1 MNAIVRIALSRP
13 YTFVVLAL
21 LLLII
26 GPLAALRTPTD
37 IFPDIRI
44 PVIGVVWQYTGLPPD
59 QMSGRITTPFERALT
74 TTVNDIEHIVANSYN
89 GFGIVKIFFQPNVD
103 IRTANAQVTAISQT
117 LLKQMPPGATP
128 PLILNY
134 NASTV
139 PIIQLALSGEGLTE
153 QNLADIGINQLRT
166 PLVTVPGAAIPYP
179 YGGKQR
185 QIQIDLNPSALQ
197 ARGLSGQ
204 DVANTLAA
212 QNLITPVGT
221 EKIGIFEYTVQLNN
235 SPLKI
240 QELGD
245 LPIKTV
251 NGAMVYVR
259 DVATVRDGNP
269 PQTNIVHVDGNRSVL
284 MMVLKAGSIS
294 TLDIIAGIKQK
305 VQRRTRS
312 SLPDALKI
320 GFIGDQSLFVRGA
333 ITGVAREGIIA
344 ALLTSVMILLF
355 LGSWRSTIIIAT
367 SIPLAVLGSIIM
379 LSAIG
384 ETLNIMTLGG
394 LALAVGI
401 LVDEATVTIE
411 NINYHLEQG
420 KEVEEAILDG
430 ANQIVVPAFVSLLC
444 ICIVFVPM
452 FFLSGIARFLF
463 VPMAEAVMFAM
474 VWSFILSRTLVPTMA
489 KYLLQPHVH
498 HADGERR
505 RSRNP
510 LVRFQ
515 RGFEAGFERFRAGY
529 RDLLG
534 LALMHRPTFVTGFIG
549 FVALSF
555 LLVPYL
561 GRNFFPSVDAGQI
574 LMHVRTQVGT
584 RVEDSRRSVRRYP
597 EGDPQDHSARRDRDH
612 GRQHR
617 HADQRHQHDL
627 QQHRRD
633 RPAGW
638 RHPDQAQGRPRADRR
653 LRQGAAG
660 KAAGAIS
667 RPELRVP
674 AGRHRQP
681 DPQFRR
687 AGADRPRSARRQ
699 SRRQLRLCQQAAGAR
714 SAVFPASPTRA
725 SSNRSRSPSFNVDVD
740 RTRAQYVGLT
750 ERDVA
755 NSMVVNLAGSSQV
768 APTYY
773 LDPNNGVSYSI
784 VMQTP
789 QYQLDSLS
797 ALETLPMT
805 APGMP
810 TPLILGG
817 IANITR
823 TTSNAVVS
831 QYDIQSL
838 VQIYATP
845 QGRDLGA
852 VAADIR
858 KVINETAN
866 ELPKG
871 STVALVGQVQT
882 MESSFSGLL
891 FGLLGAVVLIYLLI
905 VVNFQSWS
913 DPFVIITAL
922 PAALAGIVWMLFT
935 TQTTLSVPALTGA
948 IMCMGVATANSVL
961 VISFARERYAELGDP
976 IAAALEAGFVRI
988 RPVMMTALAMIIGM
1002 LPMALGLGEGGEQNA
1017 PLGRAV
1023 IGGLVFA
1030 TVATLMFVPVVFSM
1044 VHKKRED
1051 DDRGGKAAVRGLSP
1065 RRRVTIKNKTR
1076 TRHRRDVE
1084 ETPWLGT
1091 PRYAASKRCR
1101 ATPAGETTI
1110 SSRSPPKTAWSAGAN
1125 STRVLAR
1132 PASVPRSSGFRRAW
1146 SDKTR
1151 CSTSGSMPSFSP
1163 RPAPPPAA
1171 SSRRRWAR
1179 SKTRCSTSRARCS
1192 ACPAMNCSAARSAIA
1207 SGSTGR
1213 IARPGASTIPPGTS
1227 PRSPI
1232 STASRRS
1239 DARSARRNSPR

>member
-1 MNAIVRIALSRP
+1 MNAIVRIALGRP

-74 TTVNDIEHIVANSYN
+74 TTVNDIEHIVSNSYN

-134 NASTV
+134 SASTV

-185 QIQIDLNPSALQ
+185 QIQIDLDPSALQ

-221 EKIGIFEYTVQLNN
+221 EKIGNFEYTVQLNN

-259 DVATVRDGNP
+259 DVATIRDGNP

-305 VQRRTRS
+305 VIDVKN

-420 KEVEEAILDG
+420 KEVEQAILDG

-489 KYLLQPHVH
+489 KYLLHPHVH
-498 HADGERR
+498 HDGDLPPP
-505 RSRNP
+505 RNP

-515 RGFEAGFERFRAGY
+515 RSFEAGFERFRAGY
-529 RDLLG
+529 RDLLA
-534 LALMHRPTFVTGFIG
+534 LALMHRPTFITGFVG
-549 FVALSF
+549 VVALSF

-584 RVEDSRRSVRRYP
+584 RVEEAANQFADVQKAIRKIIPPGEIETMADNIGMPISGINMTYNNTGVI
-597 EGDPQDHSARRDRDH
+597 GPQDGDVQIKLKEGHEPTEGYVRLLREKLPAQFPGLSFAFLPADIVNQILNFGAPAPIDLEIRGANLEGNFAHANKLLAKIRRIPGVADARIQQSAR
-612 GRQHR
+612 
-617 HADQRHQHDL
+617 
-627 QQHRRD
+627 
-633 RPAGW
+633 
-638 RHPDQAQGRPRADRR
+638 
-653 LRQGAAG
+653 
-660 KAAGAIS
+660 
-667 RPELRVP
+667 
-674 AGRHRQP
+674 
-681 DPQFRR
+681 
-687 AGADRPRSARRQ
+687 
-699 SRRQLRLCQQAAGAR
+699 
-714 SAVFPASPTRA
+714 SPT
-725 SSNRSRSPSFNVDVD
+725 FNVDVD

-755 NSMVVNLAGSSQV
+755 NSLVVNLAGSSQV

-797 ALETLPMT
+797 SLETLPMT
-805 APGMP
+805 APGVP

-831 QYDIQSL
+831 QYDIQSM

-852 VAADIR
+852 VASDIR
-858 KVINETAN
+858 KVVNETSG

-871 STVALVGQVQT
+871 SSVVLVGQVQT
-882 MESSFSGLL
+882 MENSFSGLL

-935 TQTTLSVPALTGA
+935 TRTTLSVPALTGA

-961 VISFARERYAELGDP
+961 VISFARERFAELGDP

-1051 DDRGGKAAVRGLSP
+1051 DDAA
-1065 RRRVTIKNKTR
+1065 
-1076 TRHRRDVE
+1076 
-1084 ETPWLGT
+1084 
-1091 PRYAASKRCR
+1091 
-1101 ATPAGETTI
+1101 
-1110 SSRSPPKTAWSAGAN
+1110 
-1125 STRVLAR
+1125 AR
-1132 PASVPRSSGFRRAW
+1132 PLFEGYPR
-1146 SDKTR
+1146 
-1151 CSTSGSMPSFSP
+1151 
-1163 RPAPPPAA
+1163 AA
-1171 SSRRRWAR
+1171 E
-1179 SKTRCSTSRARCS
+1179 
-1192 ACPAMNCSAARSAIA
+1192 
-1207 SGSTGR
+1207 
-1213 IARPGASTIPPGTS
+1213 
-1227 PRSPI
+1227 
-1232 STASRRS
+1232 
-1239 DARSARRNSPR
+1239 